1 MGEMYVNADTGEP
14 INMPQNTGYVPT
26 GASYKTDKADLLEK
40 IRPDIAVEVIRHKLL
55 GEELNAKSNE
65 WEEIKAYQGQA
76 LTKVGAWNIANL
88 MLSVSFQ
95 NTAISNLKDHEIK
108 QRALSIAKTAV
119 YMCLENWKEYGI
131 KRGSQL
137 NFIYEIVFSNTL
149 VVLKQPE
156 GEGIRKLLAGTINEN
171 RVVTSNENPEGWKGV
186 FRRRGR

>member
-1 MGEMYVNADTGEP
+1 MPEVYVNADTGEP
-14 INMPQNTGYVPT
+14 INMPNHVPT
-26 GASYKTDKADLLEK
+26 GSNYKTDKADLLEK

-55 GEELNAKSNE
+55 GEELNVKTGE
-65 WEEIKAYQGQA
+65 WEEVQAYQGQA
-76 LTKVGAWNIANL
+76 LTKVGAWNISNL

-95 NTAISNLKDHEIK
+95 NTAISNLRDHEIK

-119 YMCLENWKEYGI
+119 YMCVENWLEYGI

-156 GEGIRKLLAGTINEN
+156 GEGIRKLLAGTIQEN
-171 RVVTSNENPEGWKGV
+171 RVVSETQNNDGWKGV
-186 FRRRGR
+186 FRRRGGR